1 MYIVVV
7 PVNKVYA
14 FISSQIVERLLYR
27 QSEFPSEFR
36 NENQGPFYFLSIAIH
51 NTLFVI
57 LQQR

>member
-1 MYIVVV
+1 MKITEIWFTADHIYGRDEEG
-7 PVNKVYA
+7 K
-14 FISSQIVERLLYR
+14 EYR